1 MSECGVWTSRLVDN
15 ARAGTPPSPG
25 LLEHMSSCPSCG
37 AHWRNQRVLTRELQI
52 LSDRVATRRPPQAVR
67 EALLQEFDRRQRVK
81 RWNWLRWVPIPAA
94 AVLAV
99 VALVNAPHRVSVK
112 PVQPAVSAAAL
123 PADASDEGFVEVPY
137 APPLAPGEFVSVV
150 RQELEPAALVRMGL
164 PTNGLGD
171 APVMADVVTGEDG
184 FPRAVRF
191 ADETTN
197 EFE

>member
-1 MSECGVWTSRLVDN
+1 MSECGLWTSRLMDN

-37 AHWRNQRVLTRELQI
+37 AHWRDQRVLTRELQI

-67 EALLQEFDRRQRVK
+67 EALLQDFDRRQRVK

-94 AVLAV
+94 ALLAV
-99 VALVNAPHRVSVK
+99 IALVEAPNRVVK
-112 PVQPAVSAAAL
+112 PVQPAVAVAAV
-123 PADASDEGFVEVPY
+123 PTDASDEGFVEVPY

-171 APVMADVVTGEDG
+171 APVMADVVMGEDG
-184 FPRAVRF
+184 FPRAIRV
-191 ADETTN
+191 ADETTT

>member
-1 MSECGVWTSRLVDN
+1 MSDCGLWTSRLVDN

-67 EALLQEFDRRQRVK
+67 EALLQEFDHRQRVK

-94 AVLAV
+94 AALAV
-99 VALVNAPHRVSVK
+99 VALVEAPHRSAVK
-112 PVQPAVSAAAL
+112 PVQPAVGMAAL
-123 PADASDEGFVEVPY
+123 SADTSDEGFVEVPY

-150 RQELEPAALVRMGL
+150 RQELEPAALIRMGL

-171 APVMADVVTGEDG
+171 APVMADVVMGEDG
-184 FPRAVRF
+184 FPRAVRV
-191 ADETTN
+191 ADETAN
-197 EFE
+197 ELE

>member
-1 MSECGVWTSRLVDN
+1 MSDCGLWTSRLVDN

-67 EALLQEFDRRQRVK
+67 EALLREFDHRQRVK

-94 AVLAV
+94 AALAV
-99 VALVNAPHRVSVK
+99 VALVEAPHRSAVK
-112 PVQPAVSAAAL
+112 PVQPAVGMAAL
-123 PADASDEGFVEVPY
+123 SADTSDEGFVEVPY

-150 RQELEPAALVRMGL
+150 RQELEPAALIRMGL

-171 APVMADVVTGEDG
+171 APVMADVVMGEDG
-184 FPRAVRF
+184 FPRAVRV
-191 ADETTN
+191 ADETAN
-197 EFE
+197 ELE

>member
-1 MSECGVWTSRLVDN
+1 MDN

-37 AHWRNQRVLTRELQI
+37 AHWRDQRVLTRELQI

-67 EALLQEFDRRQRVK
+67 EALLQDFDRRQRVK

-94 AVLAV
+94 ALLAV
-99 VALVNAPHRVSVK
+99 IALVEAPNRVVK
-112 PVQPAVSAAAL
+112 PVQPAVAVAAV
-123 PADASDEGFVEVPY
+123 PTDASDEGFVEVPY

-171 APVMADVVTGEDG
+171 APVMADVVMGEDG
-184 FPRAVRF
+184 FPRAVRV
-191 ADETTN
+191 ADETTT

>member
-1 MSECGVWTSRLVDN
+1 MSECGLWTSRLMDN

-37 AHWRNQRVLTRELQI
+37 AHWRDQRVLTRELQI

-67 EALLQEFDRRQRVK
+67 EALLQDFDRRQRVK

-94 AVLAV
+94 ALLAV
-99 VALVNAPHRVSVK
+99 IALVEAPNRVVK
-112 PVQPAVSAAAL
+112 PVQPAVAVAAV
-123 PADASDEGFVEVPY
+123 PTDASDEGFVEVPY

-171 APVMADVVTGEDG
+171 APVMADVVMGEDG
-184 FPRAVRF
+184 FPRAVRV
-191 ADETTN
+191 ADETTT

>member
-1 MSECGVWTSRLVDN
+1 MSDCGLWTSRLVDN

-52 LSDRVATRRPPQAVR
+52 LSDRVAVRRLPQAGR
-67 EALLQEFDRRQRVK
+67 ELLLQEFDRRQRVK

-94 AVLAV
+94 ALLAV
-99 VALVNAPHRVSVK
+99 IALVEAPDRVVK
-112 PVQPAVSAAAL
+112 PAGPAVAVAAF
-123 PADASDEGFVEVPY
+123 PTDASDEGFVEVPY
-137 APPLAPGEFVSVV
+137 APPLAPGEFVSVI

-171 APVMADVVTGEDG
+171 APVMADVVIGEDG
-184 FPRAVRF
+184 FPRAVRV

-197 EFE
+197 ELE

>member
-1 MSECGVWTSRLVDN
+1 
-15 ARAGTPPSPG
+15 
-25 LLEHMSSCPSCG
+25 
-37 AHWRNQRVLTRELQI
+37 VLTRELQI

-99 VALVNAPHRVSVK
+99 VALVNAPHRLSVK

-171 APVMADVVTGEDG
+171 APVMADVVMGEDG
-184 FPRAVRF
+184 FPRAVRV
-191 ADETTN
+191 ADETGN